1 MPAYRRTEADGWSS
15 ADPTPENGAHRLKRQ
30 GLELLA
36 MMMIGDG
43 LIASLRPRSHLRLW
57 RAGPAPWRKLCLEM
71 ERRPALSAAVGAAE
85 AALGLWLVFRL
96 LDDEP
101 ASSHPA

>member
-1 MPAYRRTEADGWSS
+1 MPGSSRAEADPWSPRYP
-15 ADPTPENGAHRLKRQ
+15 ADLGTDRLKRQ

-57 RAGPAPWRKLCLEM
+57 RAGPWRRIVLEM
-71 ERRPALSAAVGAAE
+71 ERRPALSAALGAAE
-85 AALGLWLVFRL
+85 AAVGLWLVFRL
-96 LDDEP
+96 LDGETGP
-101 ASSHPA
+101 E

>member
-1 MPAYRRTEADGWSS
+1 MPGAGHAAADRWS
-15 ADPTPENGAHRLKRQ
+15 ADPPLEGGTHRLMRQ

-57 RAGPAPWRKLCLEM
+57 RAGPAPWRRLVLEM

-96 LDDEP
+96 LDSETRGDL
-101 ASSHPA
+101 AG